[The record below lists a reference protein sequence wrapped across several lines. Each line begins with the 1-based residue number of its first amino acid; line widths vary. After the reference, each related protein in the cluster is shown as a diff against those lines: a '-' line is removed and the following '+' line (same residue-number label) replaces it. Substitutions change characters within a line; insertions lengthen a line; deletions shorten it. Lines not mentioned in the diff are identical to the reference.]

1 MKSEFQIETR
11 WIAFPLHPDTPRE
24 GLTLEELFAGRPINI
39 KQAMD
44 HLTQVAAELGLPFGK
59 REKTYNSR
67 LAQELGKLAEAE
79 GFGETFHMAA
89 FKAYFVDGLNIGLE
103 STLTKLGISV
113 GLSAA
118 SVQDTL
124 QNRTFKEAVDQDWS
138 RSRQIGVTAVP
149 TFMMNGI
156 SLVGAQPYE
165 KLVQLMETGGV
176 KRRSQIRTQR

>member
-1 MKSEFQIETR
+1 LQNEFPIETK

-24 GLTLEELFAGRPINI
+24 GMTLEQLFAGRPINI

-44 HLTQVAAELGLPFGK
+44 HLTKVAAELGLPFGK

-67 LAQELGKLAEAE
+67 LAQEVGKLAEAN
-79 GFGETFHMAA
+79 GCGEAFHMAA

-103 STLTKLGISV
+103 STLTELGASV
-113 GLSAA
+113 GLPAA

-124 QNRTFKEAVDQDWS
+124 RNRTFREAVDQDWTHS
-138 RSRQIGVTAVP
+138 HQSGVTAVP
-149 TFMMNGI
+149 TFRMNGI

-165 KLVQLMETGGV
+165 KLVELMEAGGV
-176 KRRSQIRTQR
+176 KRRV